1 MPRVKADSS
10 ETRKRAPRKRAVRR
24 TISSDE
30 IVPRVK
36 SESSEVV
43 RKAPSRIA
51 INNES
56 RIKSKKPFVVVG
68 IVVVSFVLAAVIGN
82 SDAGQINITEV
93 IDERNKQIASGL
105 DSDGEPTSEAS
116 TVIPVQSTAPPSVP
130 NAGLRGR
137 GVGTAP
143 INQPKVE
150 VPIASSTATSTATST
165 DEISDE
171 SNATSTD
178 SVEEESEEAEAT
190 TTDEISEEV
199 LVVE

>member
-68 IVVVSFVLAAVIGN
+68 ILIVGFVLAALIGN

-105 DSDGEPTSEAS
+105 DSDGDPTSETS
-116 TVIPVQSTAPPSVP
+116 EVIPVQNTAPPSVP
-130 NAGLRGR
+130 NGGLRGR
-137 GVGTAP
+137 GVGTASV
-143 INQPKVE
+143 NQPKVE
-150 VPIASSTATSTATST
+150 APIASSTATSTATST
-165 DEISDE
+165 DEILDE
-171 SNATSTD
+171 GNATSTD
-178 SVEEESEEAEAT
+178 LVDVEIEEVEAT
-190 TTDEISEEV
+190 TTDETLEEEV
-199 LVVE
+199 GIE